1 MKPDSPSESMK
12 NSGPTEARAGQGWDK
27 TPDTKISS
35 PIVEYRSWMERQ
47 YVERVGRMR
56 APTGSLAAASVDI
69 LERELFES
77 FHRSRRHAAGRG
89 SLSPSPEDKVARREG
104 KVSMS
109 GGRMKAWRLPEH
121 FRLPSPVEDTDRCGI
136 RRAGRRSGERSWSA
150 AFATRIA
157 DARPRRIRAG
167 GRVAQN
173 ARLPRSLTVMHAARE
188 AFRRKFRFGGRH
200 GATSVSQGRSHAG
213 TRFRP
218 RGRPPHSPSPRIAPT
233 CPPFPV
239 SGVFGRLWWSTPVH
253 LLSSMFASAG
263 LVPALLRLANGEAAT
278 SRADEGKCGGSSG
291 AKSAAAGAALGFAAA
306 FFFHF
311 SANLIVRSGASP
323 RAMAIAG
330 AAMLAALIIVYR
342 ALARRM
348 YIGGIFND

>member
-1 MKPDSPSESMK
+1 
-12 NSGPTEARAGQGWDK
+12 
-27 TPDTKISS
+27 
-35 PIVEYRSWMERQ
+35 
-47 YVERVGRMR
+47 
-56 APTGSLAAASVDI
+56 
-69 LERELFES
+69 
-77 FHRSRRHAAGRG
+77 
-89 SLSPSPEDKVARREG
+89 
-104 KVSMS
+104 MS

-121 FRLPSPVEDTDRCGI
+121 FRLPSRSRTQIV
-136 RRAGRRSGERSWSA
+136 AGFVALAGGAGAFMVA

-157 DARPRRIRAG
+157 DAGPAASVLAEESLKTLVSLALSLSCMRLAKPSAANSDSAGDMARR
-167 GRVAQN
+167 
-173 ARLPRSLTVMHAARE
+173 L
-188 AFRRKFRFGGRH
+188 FRREGAMRGLGFGLV
-200 GATSVSQGRSHAG
+200 ATAAFALAENCAYLSA
-213 TRFRP
+213 
-218 RGRPPHSPSPRIAPT
+218 
-233 CPPFPV
+233 FPV